1 MNKSQQQSNN
11 PSATLSLI
19 AIGILF
25 AFIVGRGWQGV
36 ASQFGT
42 IVSVIAGLFMA
53 FVAVVLAWSIATD
66 WVSNPKERS
75 TRYAFFFVLLN
86 ISALGTVNTMF
97 LTFEASNLF
106 REETQTATQSVSKL
120 NEFGATYL
128 GGRAELRAYDRLAA
142 QVKTLQTK
150 LIDEIRNPQNCGQG
164 PVALGYA
171 NELRALID
179 FQVNSGIPDC
189 KKSNEVI
196 ERYEATI
203 PRLLDNSAIYRNAKL
218 DIDLRNKLNIFEK
231 ESRAD
236 LSQINVSAASVAPN
250 VLEMKALFFRVAER
264 YSAVRS
270 ELGARKQISKDVPE
284 TIDTSAISALGD
296 IGQIWPFILSRLHKP
311 ITYFYLLI
319 AIFLEATLVL
329 AFRRVI
335 VGNPKSKP
343 DGKSINGP
351 TGL

>member
-1 MNKSQQQSNN
+1 MNKSQQHPNN
-11 PSATLSLI
+11 ASATLSLI
-19 AIGILF
+19 GICILF
-25 AFIVGRGWQGV
+25 AFIVGRGWQGL
-36 ASQFGT
+36 AAQFGS

-53 FVAVVLAWSIATD
+53 VVAIVLAWSIATD
-66 WVSNPKERS
+66 WVANPKERM

-86 ISALGTVNTMF
+86 ISALGTVNAMF
-97 LTFEASNLF
+97 LTFQASNLF
-106 REETQTATQSVSKL
+106 REESQVATQSVSKL

-128 GGRAELRAYDRLAA
+128 EGRAELRSYDRLTA

-171 NELRALID
+171 NELKALID

-196 ERYEATI
+196 ERYEVTI
-203 PRLLDNSAIYRNAKL
+203 PRLLANSATYRLAKN
-218 DIDLRNKLNIFEK
+218 DIDLREKLNVFEK

-236 LSQINVSAASVAPN
+236 LSEINASAASVAPK

-264 YSAVRS
+264 YSAMRS
-270 ELGARKQISKDVPE
+270 ELGARKQLSKDVPE
-284 TIDTSAISALGD
+284 KIDTSAISALGD
-296 IGQIWPFILSRLHKP
+296 IGQIWPFLLSRLDKWT
-311 ITYFYLLI
+311 TYVYLLL

-335 VGNPKSKP
+335 IGNPRRKHV
-343 DGKSINGP
+343 GGTNAGP

>member
-1 MNKSQQQSNN
+1 MNKSHQQPNN
-11 PSATLSLI
+11 ASATLSLI
-19 AIGILF
+19 GICILF
-25 AFIVGRGWQGV
+25 AFIVGRGWQGL
-36 ASQFGT
+36 AAQFGS

-53 FVAVVLAWSIATD
+53 VVAIVLAWSIATD
-66 WVSNPKERS
+66 WVANPKERM

-86 ISALGTVNTMF
+86 ISALGTVNAMF
-97 LTFEASNLF
+97 LTFQASNLF
-106 REETQTATQSVSKL
+106 REESQAATQSVSKL

-128 GGRAELRAYDRLAA
+128 EGRAELRSYDRLAA

-171 NELRALID
+171 NELKALID

-196 ERYEATI
+196 ERYEVTI
-203 PRLLDNSAIYRNAKL
+203 PRLLANSATYRLAKN
-218 DIDLRNKLNIFEK
+218 DIDLREKLNVFEK

-236 LSQINVSAASVAPN
+236 LSEINASAASVAPK
-250 VLEMKALFFRVAER
+250 VIEMKALFFRVAER
-264 YSAVRS
+264 YSAMRS
-270 ELGARKQISKDVPE
+270 ELGARKQIPKDMPE
-284 TIDTSAISALGD
+284 KIDTSAISALGD
-296 IGQIWPFILSRLHKP
+296 IGQIWPFLVSRLDKLT
-311 ITYFYLLI
+311 TYFYLVL

-335 VGNPKSKP
+335 IGNPSRKRV
-343 DGKSINGP
+343 GGTNAGP